1 MGNVTKAEGL
11 KFAFRYLCGSIEE
24 IKKKNGEHFGFCG
37 PGMPGVDCSPR
48 GCLCRSRMIR
58 RMSRIRNNI
67 ETDRADTRTVSEIVT
82 QTKSVLVSF
91 EYCLHSVLDADN
103 EETNQ

>member
-37 PGMPGVDCSPR
+37 PGMPGIDCSPR
-48 GCLCRSRMIR
+48 GVRIWGLSDSDDIR
-58 RMSRIRNNI
+58 ITWDQFVNLR
-67 ETDRADTRTVSEIVT
+67 D
-82 QTKSVLVSF
+82 Q
-91 EYCLHSVLDADN
+91 
-103 EETNQ
+103 EEQLTLY